1 MISQALTYISAKINS
16 VCFPPGSPVRVI
28 LGNVA
33 TLYDPGRN
41 EPNVILSLVNIEEE
55 VLLRNPE
62 DFFKRANSVVYKNP
76 PIFLNLTILFGA
88 YRFSDEANMEVDYR
102 SSLLAIQNVIGFFQR
117 QNVFDHSDLPELDA
131 HIEKLSVEMVNMNME
146 QLHHLWSML
155 GGKYLPSV
163 AYKMRLVMIDTAPE
177 ISEAPL
183 ISQIVIDD
191 KIKFQ
196 Q

>member
-1 MISQALTYISAKINS
+1 MITQALTYISAKINS
-16 VCFPPGSPVRVI
+16 AFFTPGGSPRVI

-33 TLYDPGRN
+33 TLNDAGIN
-41 EPNVILSLVNIEEE
+41 ESNVLLSVVNIEEE

-62 DFFKRANSVVYKNP
+62 NFFKRDLSVIYRNP
-76 PIFLNLTILFGA
+76 PMYLNITIVFGA
-88 YRFSDEANMEVDYR
+88 YLPNQNELGTNYEGSV
-102 SSLLAIQNVIGFFQR
+102 LKIQKVIGFFQR
-117 QNVFDHSDLPELDA
+117 QSLFEHADFPDLPPG
-131 HIEKLSVEMVNMNME
+131 IEKLTFELMNLNLE

-163 AYKMRLVMIDTAPE
+163 AYKMRMVIIDEALESPG
-177 ISEAPL
+177 APL
-183 ISQIVIDD
+183 ISQILIDD

>member
-1 MISQALTYISAKINS
+1 MITQALTYISAKINS
-16 VCFPPGSPVRVI
+16 AFFTPGGSPRVI

-33 TLYDPGRN
+33 TLNDAGIN
-41 EPNVILSLVNIEEE
+41 ESNVLLSVVNIEEE

-62 DFFKRANSVVYKNP
+62 NFFKRDLSVIYRNP
-76 PIFLNLTILFGA
+76 PMYLNITIVFGA
-88 YRFSDEANMEVDYR
+88 YLPNQNELGTNYEGSV
-102 SSLLAIQNVIGFFQR
+102 LKIQKIIGFFQR
-117 QNVFDHSDLPELDA
+117 QSLFEHADFPDLPPG
-131 HIEKLSVEMVNMNME
+131 IEKLTFELMNLNLE

-163 AYKMRLVMIDTAPE
+163 AYKMRMVIID
-177 ISEAPL
+177 EALESLGVPL
-183 ISQIVIDD
+183 ISQILIDD